1 MPSRKAGP
9 TGAIRSLSGIDLFA
23 ALTESQ
29 RKAIEARCQWREYP
43 EGASVIDRES
53 PDTDVYFVVA
63 GAVRV
68 LIHSEAGREVA
79 FDEMGPGA
87 CVGEIAAIDGALRTA
102 SVEAIAPTLCAI
114 LPRRAF
120 LDVAVTSP
128 AATMALLRRMAQ
140 MVRVS
145 TERILDLSTLGA
157 HNRVYA
163 EILRLAKTAADGRL
177 VIRPIPVHA
186 DLAARVS
193 TTRETVARVFS
204 DLSRKNV
211 VVKERDGL
219 VVTAPARLKAMV
231 REFKTA

>member
-1 MPSRKAGP
+1 MASRKSGP
-9 TGAIRSLSGIDLFA
+9 VGAVRSLAGIDLFA
-23 ALTESQ
+23 SLTESQ
-29 RKAIEARCQWREYP
+29 RKAIEARCQWREFP

-63 GAVRV
+63 GALKV

-79 FDEMGPGA
+79 FDDMGPGA
-87 CVGEIAAIDGALRTA
+87 CVGEIAAIDGRPRTA
-102 SVEAIAPTLCAI
+102 SVEATAPTLCAV
-114 LPRRAF
+114 LPRQTF

-128 AATMALLRRMAQ
+128 AATMALLKRMAA

-163 EILRLAKTAADGRL
+163 EILRLAKTGADGRL
-177 VIRPIPVHA
+177 SIKPIPVHA

-204 DLSRKNV
+204 ELARKNI
-211 VVKERDGL
+211 VVKEREAL
-219 VVTAPARLKAMV
+219 VVTAPGRLKAMV